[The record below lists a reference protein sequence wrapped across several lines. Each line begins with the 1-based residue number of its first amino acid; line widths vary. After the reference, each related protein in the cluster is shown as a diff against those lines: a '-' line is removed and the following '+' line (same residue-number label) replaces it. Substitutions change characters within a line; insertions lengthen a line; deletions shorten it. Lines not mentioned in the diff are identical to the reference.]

1 MRRAPSESVTAVV
14 AAIVGDVA
22 VAVAKSLVAAFT
34 GSPALL
40 SEAIHSLV
48 DTVNDV
54 LLLFGIHRSRKRPD
68 LMHPFGYGR
77 ELYFWTLTVGVLI
90 FAVGGGVS
98 VYEGVLRIL
107 HPTTTGNPA
116 WTYAILA
123 ASALFDGASW
133 YFGWKVFRRERRGR
147 SVLKT
152 IHASKDAATFSVML
166 ENSAALLGL
175 LFAFLGVFLA
185 HALKMPSLEG
195 AASLAIG
202 VLLCVVAVIMIA
214 ESQSLL
220 VGEGVEKT
228 TLEEIRSLVKADPAV
243 ESCGHLLTVY
253 LGPEEILLTIE
264 IRFRADNTA
273 ADIRHA
279 IGRLKQAI
287 QARHARIRRIYFDAD
302 SLSEPTGDRSAKGL
316 DGVKKVSV
324 LGVESS

>member
-1 MRRAPSESVTAVV
+1 MKRASSESVTVVV

-22 VAVAKSLVAAFT
+22 VAIAKSLVAAFT

-48 DTVNDV
+48 DAINDG

-77 ELYFWTLTVGVLI
+77 ELYFWTLAVGVLI

-98 VYEGVLRIL
+98 VYEGILRIL
-107 HPTTTGNPA
+107 HPTPTGNPA
-116 WTYAILA
+116 WSYAILG

-147 SVLKT
+147 SVFET
-152 IHASKDAATFSVML
+152 IHASKDAAIFSVML

-185 HALKMPSLEG
+185 HSLGMPSLEG
-195 AASLAIG
+195 VASLAIG
-202 VLLCVVAVIMIA
+202 VLLCVVAVIMIS

-228 TLEEIRSLVKADPAV
+228 TLEEIRSIVRADPAV

-253 LGPEEILLTIE
+253 LGPEEILLAIE
-264 IRFRADNTA
+264 IRFHADNSA

-302 SLSEPTGDRSAKGL
+302 SLSEVDPLSESASDRPAK
-316 DGVKKVSV
+316 
-324 LGVESS
+324 EA